1 MKYIQVNN
9 LDFQDIKTALKDY
22 LRAQTDFTDFD
33 FEGSVWSN
41 LLDVLAYNTYYTAF
55 NTNMVVN
62 EMFLESAT
70 LRDNVVSLAK
80 QLGYKPK
87 SVVSPQATVNFQ
99 VNFTGTYPS
108 TITLKKGTGFV
119 TSFDDKIYRF
129 VTIDDQ
135 KVGVINGQAVF
146 ENVDLYEGSVI
157 TETFTRNTSLTNQRF
172 ALGNPNADTSTLRVK
187 VFPVEGATSF
197 RYLNQINNIIDIGAS
212 DGIFYVDETLDE
224 RYELFFGDNV
234 IGKAL
239 ENDEFVE
246 VSYLVSSGSAA
257 NGAAVFTFSGV
268 LVDDVG
274 ISYPNTISNVV
285 TLSSANGGADIESID
300 KIKFNAPK
308 LYATQNRAVTAGD
321 YGAIIRQIYPA
332 VSDIITYGGEEE
344 RYPEFGKV
352 KIVIKPESGA
362 TLSSVTKK
370 QIIEKLK
377 DYAVASVTPEI
388 KDPSIL
394 YLELDS
400 KVNFSTRVTNQ
411 FPDDIKFKVTNGVEQ
426 YTKLSGTE
434 KFNGKFRYS
443 KYVGVIDNAD
453 PSITSNSTTVLMR
466 KDFYPQINTSTYYEL
481 CFQNSFKLSCPEDGP
496 VVMSTGF
503 KVTAYPNFVVYFEDR
518 DGKIVLYRLDPGTG
532 EKIVLNDNIGDVDY
546 EEGEIKLYD
555 VTILQGTFFD
565 NRISVR
571 VIPRNNDINASR
583 HMYLDLDVANSK
595 FAVYP
600 E

>member
-9 LDFQDIKTALKDY
+9 LDFADIKTALKDY
-22 LRAQTDFTDFD
+22 LRAQTDFVDFD
-33 FEGSVWSN
+33 FEGSAWSN

-55 NTNMVVN
+55 NTNMVAN
-62 EMFLESAT
+62 ELFLESAT

-87 SVVSPQATVNFQ
+87 SIVSPQATVNFQ

-108 TITLKKGTGFV
+108 VITLKKGTGFV
-119 TSFDDKIYRF
+119 TTFDDQLYRF
-129 VTIDDQ
+129 VVIDDY
-135 KVGVINGQAVF
+135 KAGVINGQAIF
-146 ENVDLYEGSVI
+146 ENVVLQEGTLI
-157 TETFTRNTSLTNQRF
+157 EETYTKSTVLKNQKF
-172 ALGNPNADTSTLRVK
+172 LLKNSGADTSTLRVK
-187 VFPVEGATSF
+187 VFPIENSSQFA
-197 RYLNQINNIIDIGAS
+197 YYNQINNIIDIGAS
-212 DGIFYVDETLDE
+212 DKIYYVDENADE
-224 RYELFFGDNV
+224 QYQLFFGDGV
-234 IGKAL
+234 VGSAL
-239 ENDEFVE
+239 ENNNYVE
-246 VSYLVSSGSAA
+246 ISYLISGGAAA
-257 NGAAVFTFSGV
+257 NGASVFTFSGV
-268 LVDDVG
+268 LQDNNGVA
-274 ISYPNTISNVV
+274 YPLTV
-285 TLSSANGGADIESID
+285 TNITTVSAADGGAGIESID

-308 LYATQNRAVTAGD
+308 LYATQNRAVTAMD
-321 YGAIIRQIYPA
+321 YGAIVRQIYPA

-352 KIVIKPESGA
+352 KIVIKPDSGA

-370 QIIEKLK
+370 QIIARLK

-400 KVNFSTRVTNQ
+400 RVSFNTRITNQ
-411 FPDDIKFKVTNGVEQ
+411 FPTDIKSKVTNSVEE
-426 YTKLSGTE
+426 YTKLSDTE

-453 PSITSNSTTVLMR
+453 RSVTSNTTTVMMR
-466 KDFYPQINTSTYYEL
+466 KDFYPQINTTTYYEL

-503 KVTAYPNFVVYFEDR
+503 KVTAYPNVVVYFEDR

>member
-9 LDFQDIKTALKDY
+9 LDFADIKTALKDY
-22 LRAQTDFTDFD
+22 LRAQTDFVDFD
-33 FEGSVWSN
+33 FEGSAWSN

-55 NTNMVVN
+55 NTNMVAN
-62 EMFLESAT
+62 ELFLESAT

-87 SVVSPQATVNFQ
+87 SIVSPQATVNFQ

-108 TITLKKGTGFV
+108 VITLKKGTGFV
-119 TSFDDKIYRF
+119 TTFDDQLYRF
-129 VTIDDQ
+129 VVIDDY
-135 KVGVINGQAVF
+135 KAGVVNGQAIF
-146 ENVDLYEGSVI
+146 ENVVLQEGTLI
-157 TETFTRNTSLTNQRF
+157 EETYTKSTVLKNQKF
-172 ALGNPNADTSTLRVK
+172 ILKNSGADTSTLRVK
-187 VFPVEGATSF
+187 VFPIENSSEFA
-197 RYLNQINNIIDIGAS
+197 YYNQINNIIDIGAS
-212 DGIFYVDETLDE
+212 DKIYYVDENSDE
-224 RYELFFGDNV
+224 QYQLFFGDGV
-234 IGKAL
+234 VGSAL
-239 ENDEFVE
+239 ENDNFIE
-246 VSYLVSSGSAA
+246 VSYLISSGASA
-257 NGAAVFTFSGV
+257 NGANLFTFSGV
-268 LVDDVG
+268 LQDNDGVA
-274 ISYPNTISNVV
+274 YPLTV
-285 TLSSANGGADIESID
+285 TNITTVSASDGGAGIESID

-308 LYATQNRAVTAGD
+308 LYATQNRAVTALD
-321 YGAIIRQIYPA
+321 YGAIVRQIYPA

-352 KIVIKPESGA
+352 KIVIKPDSGA

-370 QIIEKLK
+370 EIIARLK

-400 KVNFSTRVTNQ
+400 RVSFNTRITNQ
-411 FPDDIKFKVTNGVEQ
+411 FPTDIKTKVTNSVEE
-426 YTKLSGTE
+426 YTKLSDTE

-443 KYVGVIDNAD
+443 KYVGVIDNSD
-453 PSITSNSTTVLMR
+453 RSVTSNTTAVMMR
-466 KDFYPQINTSTYYEL
+466 KDFYPQINTTTYYEL

-503 KVTAYPNFVVYFEDR
+503 KVTAYPNVVVYFEDR
-518 DGKIVLYRLDPGTG
+518 LGKIVLYRLDPGTG

>member
-1 MKYIQVNN
+1 M
-9 LDFQDIKTALKDY
+9 
-22 LRAQTDFTDFD
+22 
-33 FEGSVWSN
+33 
-41 LLDVLAYNTYYTAF
+41 
-55 NTNMVVN
+55 
-62 EMFLESAT
+62 
-70 LRDNVVSLAK
+70 
-80 QLGYKPK
+80 
-87 SVVSPQATVNFQ
+87 
-99 VNFTGTYPS
+99 
-108 TITLKKGTGFV
+108 
-119 TSFDDKIYRF
+119 
-129 VTIDDQ
+129 
-135 KVGVINGQAVF
+135 
-146 ENVDLYEGSVI
+146 
-157 TETFTRNTSLTNQRF
+157 
-172 ALGNPNADTSTLRVK
+172 
-187 VFPVEGATSF
+187 
-197 RYLNQINNIIDIGAS
+197 
-212 DGIFYVDETLDE
+212 
-224 RYELFFGDNV
+224 
-234 IGKAL
+234 
-239 ENDEFVE
+239 
-246 VSYLVSSGSAA
+246 
-257 NGAAVFTFSGV
+257 
-268 LVDDVG
+268 
-274 ISYPNTISNVV
+274 
-285 TLSSANGGADIESID
+285 
-300 KIKFNAPK
+300 
-308 LYATQNRAVTAGD
+308 
-321 YGAIIRQIYPA
+321 
-332 VSDIITYGGEEE
+332 
-344 RYPEFGKV
+344 
-352 KIVIKPESGA
+352 
-362 TLSSVTKK
+362 TKK

-453 PSITSNSTTVLMR
+453 PSITSNSTTVMMR

>member
-9 LDFQDIKTALKDY
+9 LDFADIKTALKDY
-22 LRAQTDFTDFD
+22 LRAQTDFVDFD
-33 FEGSVWSN
+33 FEGSAWSN

-62 EMFLESAT
+62 ELFLESAT

-87 SVVSPQATVNFQ
+87 SVVAPQATVNFQ
-99 VNFTGTYPS
+99 VNFAGTYPS

-119 TSFDDKIYRF
+119 TSFDDQLFRF
-129 VTIDDQ
+129 VAIDDY
-135 KVGVINGQAVF
+135 KVGVINGQAIF
-146 ENVDLYEGSVI
+146 ENVVLHEGTLI
-157 TETFTRNTSLTNQRF
+157 EETYTKSTVLKDQKFILKNS
-172 ALGNPNADTSTLRVK
+172 GADTSTLRVK
-187 VFPVEGATSF
+187 VFPIEGASEF
-197 RYLNQINNIIDIGAS
+197 AYYNQINNIIDIGAS
-212 DGIFYVDETLDE
+212 DKIYYVDENSDE
-224 RYELFFGDNV
+224 QYQLFFGDGV
-234 IGKAL
+234 VGAAL
-239 ENDEFVE
+239 ENNNFIE
-246 VSYLVSSGSAA
+246 VSYLVSNGAAA
-257 NGAAVFTFSGV
+257 NGANVFTFRGV
-268 LVDDVG
+268 LVDNNG
-274 ISYPNTISNVV
+274 TAYPLNVSNITTV
-285 TLSSANGGADIESID
+285 SAADGGAGIESID

-308 LYATQNRAVTAGD
+308 LYATQNRAVTALD
-321 YGAIIRQIYPA
+321 YGAIVRQIYPA

-370 QIIEKLK
+370 QIIEQLK

-388 KDPSIL
+388 KDASIL

-400 KVNFSTRVTNQ
+400 RVSFNTRITNQ
-411 FPDDIKFKVTNGVEQ
+411 FPTDIKTKVTNSVEE
-426 YTKLSGTE
+426 YTKLSDTE

-443 KYVGVIDNAD
+443 KYIGVIDNAD
-453 PSITSNSTTVLMR
+453 RSITSNTTTVLMR
-466 KDFYPQINTSTYYEL
+466 KDFYPQINTTTYYEL
-481 CFQNSFKLSCPEDGP
+481 CFQNPFKLSCPEDGP

-503 KVTAYPNFVVYFEDR
+503 KVTAYPNVVVYFEDR

>member
-1 MKYIQVNN
+1 
-9 LDFQDIKTALKDY
+9 
-22 LRAQTDFTDFD
+22 
-33 FEGSVWSN
+33 
-41 LLDVLAYNTYYTAF
+41 
-55 NTNMVVN
+55 
-62 EMFLESAT
+62 MFLESAT

-239 ENDEFVE
+239 ENNEFVE

-268 LVDDVG
+268 LVDDAG

>member
-9 LDFQDIKTALKDY
+9 LDFADIKTALKDY
-22 LRAQTDFTDFD
+22 LRAQTDFVDFD
-33 FEGSVWSN
+33 FEGSAWSN

-62 EMFLESAT
+62 ELFLESAT

-87 SVVSPQATVNFQ
+87 SVVAPQATVNFQ
-99 VNFTGTYPS
+99 VNFAGTYPS

-119 TSFDDKIYRF
+119 TSFDDQLFRF
-129 VTIDDQ
+129 VAIDDY
-135 KVGVINGQAVF
+135 KVGVINGQAIF
-146 ENVDLYEGSVI
+146 ENVVLHEGTLI
-157 TETFTRNTSLTNQRF
+157 EETYTKSTVLKDQKFILKNS
-172 ALGNPNADTSTLRVK
+172 GADTSTLRVK
-187 VFPVEGATSF
+187 VFPIEGASEF
-197 RYLNQINNIIDIGAS
+197 AYYNQINNIIDIGAS
-212 DGIFYVDETLDE
+212 DKIYYVDENSDE
-224 RYELFFGDNV
+224 QYQLFFGDGV
-234 IGKAL
+234 VGAAL
-239 ENDEFVE
+239 ENNNFVE
-246 VSYLVSSGSAA
+246 VSYLVSNGAAA
-257 NGAAVFTFSGV
+257 NGANVFTFSGV
-268 LVDDVG
+268 LVDNNG
-274 ISYPNTISNVV
+274 TAYPLNVSNITTV
-285 TLSSANGGADIESID
+285 SAADGGAGIESID

-308 LYATQNRAVTAGD
+308 LYATQNRAVTALD
-321 YGAIIRQIYPA
+321 YGAIVRQIYPA

-370 QIIEKLK
+370 QIIEQLK

-388 KDPSIL
+388 KDASIL

-400 KVNFSTRVTNQ
+400 RVSFNTRITNQ
-411 FPDDIKFKVTNGVEQ
+411 FPTDIKTKVTNSVEE
-426 YTKLSGTE
+426 YTKLSDTE

-443 KYVGVIDNAD
+443 KYIGVIDNAD
-453 PSITSNSTTVLMR
+453 RSITSNTTTVLMR